1 MTISFLLDRKPVAIA
16 KDGADL
22 PPQQV
27 IMEQAIQTITVG
39 ETRDFEWQPDET
51 GNYTFEER
59 SGGELFVK

>member
-39 ETRDFEWQPDET
+39 QTRDFEMAT
-51 GNYTFEER
+51 
-59 SGGELFVK
+59 